1 MPDTRTLPPPMLVAD
16 AARLDQMVSAL
27 AAHPVVAVDTESNSL
42 HAYRER
48 VCLIQFSTADADFIV
63 DPIAIADLS
72 ALAPLFAN
80 PAQQKV
86 FHAAEYDLLCLRRD
100 YRFEFANIFDTMS
113 AARTLGWPQVGL
125 AAILGTHFGVTMNK
139 KYQRADWKRRPLT
152 AEQLDYAR
160 LDTHYLAALRDRQI
174 AALAES
180 GRLQEAEEEFARLA
194 RVRPETIAAAPDPAA
209 FWRVKGARDLAPAQA
224 AVLQALFAY
233 RERQAERIDRP
244 PFKVMGEETLMELA
258 RRSPRRIEDL
268 HGVPGL
274 TPDQVQRH
282 ARGVLAAV
290 AQGLEA
296 PAQRAPVV
304 AREPDEVQDRY
315 DRLHTWRKQRARARG
330 VESDVILPRTA
341 LWDLARRPPR
351 SVGELAG
358 IADLGPW
365 RRETYGD
372 EILALLRTIAI
383 LVVALVMCGAT
394 LVAQERKPVPKDSM
408 RVSIPGCTKGY
419 IFTAGRRTVDE
430 PGSVNVP
437 EGTHFRMN
445 GPKKLIGELKAQ
457 EGSMIELTGIT
468 RKGQYAPGG
477 IPVGGGVRIGPGP
490 TGIGGGTPG
499 GSPVA
504 GQISIDV
511 EGWRPIEGRCPTS

>member
-1 MPDTRTLPPPMLVAD
+1 MPSSPLSPPVLVAD
-16 AARLDQMVSAL
+16 AASLDRMVSAL
-27 AAHPVVAVDTESNSL
+27 AAQPVVAVDTESNSL

-48 VCLIQFSTADADFIV
+48 VCLIQFSIPGTDFIV
-63 DPIAIADLS
+63 DPIAIADLRG
-72 ALAPLFAN
+72 LAALFAN

-86 FHAAEYDLLCLRRD
+86 FHAAEYDLICLRRD

-160 LDTHYLAALRDRQI
+160 LDTHYLVALRDQQI
-174 AALAES
+174 AALTES

-194 RVRPETIAAAPDPAA
+194 RVRPETAAAAPDPAT

-233 RERQAERIDRP
+233 REQQAERIDRP

-258 RRSPRRIEDL
+258 RRSPRRVEEL

-274 TPDQVQRH
+274 TPDQIHRH
-282 ARGVLAAV
+282 GHGVVAAV

-296 PAQRAPVV
+296 PGQRAPQVV
-304 AREPDEVQDRY
+304 REPEEVQERY
-315 DRLHTWRKQRARARG
+315 DRLHTWRKERAKARG

-351 SVGELAG
+351 SAGELDR
-358 IADLGPW
+358 IADFGPW

-372 EILALLRTIAI
+372 EILALLRTMATMLLAL
-383 LVVALVMCGAT
+383 LVSGGL
-394 LVAQERKPVPKDSM
+394 LVAQERKPVPKDSV

-430 PGSVNVP
+430 PGSVSVP
-437 EGTHFRMN
+437 DGTHFRMN
-445 GPKKLIGELKAQ
+445 GPKKLIGEIRAQ

-477 IPVGGGVRIGPGP
+477 VAIGGGVRVGPGP
-490 TGIGGGTPG
+490 SGIGGGTPG

-511 EGWRPIEGRCPTS
+511 EGWRPIEGRCPTR